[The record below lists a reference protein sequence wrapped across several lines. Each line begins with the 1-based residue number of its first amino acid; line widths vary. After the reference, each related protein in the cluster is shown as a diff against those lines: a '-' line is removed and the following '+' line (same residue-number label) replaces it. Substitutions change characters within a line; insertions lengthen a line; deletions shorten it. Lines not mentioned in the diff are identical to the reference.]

1 MEKFPSRARL
11 EELDFMQHDV
21 YKNFSIIWG
30 TLIGWMIPTSNCPCA
45 IIKKILLQIPWLPTS
60 SSLQPFS
67 SFSILFYSSTFSLA
81 CNTCKPQAP
90 APAPQPETC
99 PKDTLKLGVCI
110 DLLGLVN
117 LPVGTP
123 PTSKCCALLEGFG

>member
-1 MEKFPSRARL
+1 MASNKQLSAT
-11 EELDFMQHDV
+11 
-21 YKNFSIIWG
+21 I
-30 TLIGWMIPTSNCPCA
+30 LI
-45 IIKKILLQIPWLPTS
+45 
-60 SSLQPFS
+60 
-67 SFSILFYSSTFSLA
+67 FSILFYSSTFSLA

-123 PTSKCCALLEGFG
+123 PTSKCCALLEGLADLEAAICLCTVIKANVGLVNLEVPVALSLLVSACEKSVPPGFKCE